1 MSWGEV
7 SLGELEGSKGDFVD
21 GPFGSNLKAS
31 EYVETGVPIIQL
43 KNIKPNQY
51 IEKDLKFVTQDKADS
66 LKRHSYQAGDVC
78 IAKLGAVGTAC
89 IIPETAPNGVIVAD
103 VVRFRGDRTR
113 IDYKYLC
120 YFLNSAIGQQRILA
134 FSRGST
140 RTRTNLGD
148 LKKVKIPLPPLEEQK
163 RIAAILDKADAIRQK
178 RKQAIDLA
186 DDFLRSVF
194 LDMFGDPVTNPK
206 GWEVKN
212 IVDLAAKEKHAIKR
226 GPFGGALK
234 KDIFVDS
241 GYLVYEQYHALNN
254 DFKFARYFIDE
265 SKYQELEAFKVSVG
279 DIIISCS
286 GVNLGRLAI
295 VPEGSSK
302 GIINQALLKVKLDE
316 SKMLN
321 DMFVAIFTHPNFKNE
336 FFGDHRGSGVPNF
349 PPMSTFKE
357 FGFIVPPLDEQ
368 KRYLKVVDKVRE
380 LKRKIVNSVSSADEQ
395 FNSLS
400 QKAFSGQL

>member
-1 MSWGEV
+1 MSWPLVKLTEV
-7 SLGELEGSKGDFVD
+7 AQINPRCPKDIDEEQMVSFVAMASASEEGLLLSEEPRILKDTKKGFTYFERDDVLLAKITPCFENGKTLRPHQISNKV
-21 GPFGSNLKAS
+21 GFGSTEFHVMRANL
-31 EYVETGVPIIQL
+31 
-43 KNIKPNQY
+43 
-51 IEKDLKFVTQDKADS
+51 DKLDPTYLFYLLWSDAFRF
-66 LKRHSYQAGDVC
+66 LGTNAMAGAAGQKR
-78 IAKLGAVGTAC
+78 VGT
-89 IIPETAPNGVIVAD
+89 P
-103 VVRFRGDRTR
+103 
-113 IDYKYLC
+113 
-120 YFLNSAIGQQRILA
+120 FLKQLE
-134 FSRGST
+134 
-140 RTRTNLGD
+140 
-148 LKKVKIPLPPLEEQK
+148 IPLPPIDEQK
-163 RIAAILDKADAIRQK
+163 RIATILDKADAIRQK
-178 RKQAIDLA
+178 RNQAIALA
-186 DDFLRSVF
+186 DEFLRSVF
-194 LDMFGDPVTNPK
+194 LDMFGDPVANPK

-212 IVDLAAKEKHAIKR
+212 IVDLAAKEKNAIKR

-254 DFKFARYFIDE
+254 DFDFARYFIDE

-295 VPEGSSK
+295 VPEGSSE

-368 KRYLKVVDKVRE
+368 KRYLRVVDKVKV
-380 LKRKIVNSVSSADEQ
+380 LKRRIANSVSSVNEQ